1 MIIIIIVMIII
12 IILISWGFTP
22 RGFPNVNCS
31 GWNRQCHDHNHQII
45 VKCIIGMRIAWELWA
60 CVLAIWAGSPSWS
73 PWLPYNEK
81 CLEVGDDLLLIMFL
95 WWSLVIYTVLSWIS
109 PIKKNKICLFSDLET
124 SNPIGQ
130 TKYLGSHWGHP
141 WISIF
146 DRSRKSKLWFIII
159 NFQWKMCKKTNQM
172 KYQITLQGSVRRY
185 AQLRVVHTGVD
196 QGQRI
201 LKRRLALNR
210 HASI

>member
-1 MIIIIIVMIII
+1 MIMIIIIIVMIIIVIIIIIVMIII

-124 SNPIGQ
+124 SNPIRQ
-130 TKYLGSHWGHP
+130 TKYLGSHWGYP

-146 DRSRKSKLWFIII
+146 SFISLTSTGKANNEQKTSKIDQIKSHLAR
-159 NFQWKMCKKTNQM
+159 QCKEVCAT
-172 KYQITLQGSVRRY
+172 QG
-185 AQLRVVHTGVD
+185 GWCWVD
-196 QGQRI
+196 QGENT
-201 LKRRLALNR
+201 K
-210 HASI
+210 